1 MDEDTAFW
9 AALAAEY
16 LRSLFA
22 AAMLAGLDARAVAG
36 WIRGGTFA
44 EAGSILRAHGM
55 DVHARQLAGSVTSR
69 SGPLKR
75 SRPRC
80 SARSHAWARSRDRP
94 ARRAARRA
102 ACGSYRPARHP
113 DQQGR

>member
-36 WIRGGTFA
+36 WIRHGTFA
-44 EAGSILRAHGM
+44 EPGSILRAHGM
-55 DVHARQLAGSVTSR
+55 DAHARQLAGFGDEPLGAAEAIQAAMLR
-69 SGPLKR
+69 PFACLGPQ
-75 SRPRC
+75 S
-80 SARSHAWARSRDRP
+80 
-94 ARRAARRA
+94 
-102 ACGSYRPARHP
+102 
-113 DQQGR
+113 

>member
-36 WIRGGTFA
+36 WIRRGTFA
-44 EAGSILRAHGM
+44 EAREHF
-55 DVHARQLAGSVTSR
+55 AGSR
-69 SGPLKR
+69 HGCACP
-75 SRPRC
+75 
-80 SARSHAWARSRDRP
+80 P
-94 ARRAARRA
+94 A
-102 ACGSYRPARHP
+102 
-113 DQQGR
+113 GRVR